1 MGSSLETSLR
11 FTFAAVAHKNMSNK
25 NQHKLTIRGI
35 MIRTAIAA
43 IICAAALNPPP
54 GDSRDNDSWAVM
66 LVIMSVLSWVWFE
79 IVLRSK

>member
-1 MGSSLETSLR
+1 MALL
-11 FTFAAVAHKNMSNK
+11 VANVDANKSMSK
-25 NQHKLTIRGI
+25 EKQHKLTIRGI

-43 IICAAALNPPP
+43 FICAAALNPPP
-54 GDSRDNDSWAVM
+54 GGSRDNDSWALM